1 MKNSVPYQYDD
12 SGTPVIGVNTVSDV
26 DWLQARRLLV
36 KGTRKSLKEFKEMEE
51 AEVMIIEE
59 DDLKTGE

>member
-1 MKNSVPYQYDD
+1 MKNAIPYQYDEND
-12 SGTPVIGVNTVSDV
+12 IPVIGFDTTADV
-26 DWLQARRLLV
+26 DWLVARRLLI
-36 KGTRKSLKEFKEMEE
+36 KGTKKSLKEFKQMEE